1 MYTTD
6 IGGVFLNVAI
16 MGAGLSGLSCAIT
29 LEKYGVEPTIF
40 ERRSCVGDRF
50 VNAEAM
56 FSILDRPIK
65 DSIQYLKNIYDIH
78 LTPINAV
85 KKAVFHSKHNVGS
98 IDGTL
103 GYTNIRGR
111 HENSYECQLS
121 RQVRSKINFN
131 SKYSYDEL
139 CKEFEYVILAP
150 GDGAYA
156 SQLGNYRCDL
166 TSTLKGITVEGE
178 FITDIINLWFN
189 YNIIPKGYGY
199 VVPFSEKEANIV
211 IAYPD
216 YPSNIKLDINSM
228 WDKFYSLVCTDLD
241 QNFRKTDEFEISKYM
256 MGICTK
262 PVIENTYFVGNC
274 FGTIS
279 PGLGFGQFASM
290 LTGIYS
296 AYDLCGLGKYEELVK
311 PLFENYN
318 HSLAL
323 RRFLEGLDD
332 DKLDFF
338 IKNLDNKLA
347 DAFIDKLFSSTSE
360 IELLK
365 LLTPSMKILNHM

>member
-1 MYTTD
+1 
-6 IGGVFLNVAI
+6 

-29 LEKYGVEPTIF
+29 LQKHGISPEIF
-40 ERRSCVGDRF
+40 EKRSRVGDRF
-50 VNAEAM
+50 INTEAM

-65 DSIQYLKNIYDIH
+65 DSIKYLGDEYDIH
-78 LTPINAV
+78 LTPV
-85 KKAVFHSKHNVGS
+85 DKVQKAVFHSKNNVGS
-98 IDGTL
+98 IEGTL

-111 HENSYECQLS
+111 HEDSYECQLS
-121 RQVRSKINFN
+121 RQVKSKINFN

-139 CKEFEYVILAP
+139 CKEFEYVILSP

-156 SQLGNYRCDL
+156 AQMGNYRCDL
-166 TSTLKGITVEGE
+166 TCTLKGATVEGE
-178 FITDIINLWFN
+178 FITNMVNLWFN
-189 YNIIPKGYGY
+189 YDIIPKGYGY
-199 VVPFSEKEANIV
+199 VVPFNEKEANIV
-211 IAYPD
+211 IAFPD

-228 WDKFYSLVCTDLD
+228 WDRFYSLVSTTLD
-241 QNFRKTDEFEISKYM
+241 QDFKITDKFEISKYM
-256 MGICTK
+256 MGVCTK

-274 FGTIS
+274 FGTMS
-279 PGLGFGQFASM
+279 PGLGFGQFASI

-323 RRFLEGLDD
+323 RRFLESLDD

-347 DAFIDKLFSSTSE
+347 NELIDKIFSNTSG
-360 IELLK
+360 IDLLK
-365 LLTPSMKILNHM
+365 LFIPSMKILNYIDRK